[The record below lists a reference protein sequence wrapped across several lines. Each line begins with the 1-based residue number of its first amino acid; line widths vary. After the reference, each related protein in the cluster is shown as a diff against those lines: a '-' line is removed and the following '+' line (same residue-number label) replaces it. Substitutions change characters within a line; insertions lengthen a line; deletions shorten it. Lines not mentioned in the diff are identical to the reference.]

1 MDKTFK
7 DACFIVNLR
16 SPYFKGSFFFSKQS
30 YKKATRYESIPVKV
44 LNSFNRL
51 NRTLTGERLEKKLI
65 SIPLHLYYRDLR
77 NLLVQRT

>member
-16 SPYFKGSFFFSKQS
+16 SPYFKGSFFLVNSAIKKRQS
-30 YKKATRYESIPVKV
+30 MKPVKV

-51 NRTLTGERLEKKLI
+51 NRTLIWGTFRKKI
-65 SIPLHLYYRDLR
+65 D
-77 NLLVQRT
+77 

>member
-30 YKKATRYESIPVKV
+30 YKKSDKVWKYTSES
-44 LNSFNRL
+44 S
-51 NRTLTGERLEKKLI
+51 
-65 SIPLHLYYRDLR
+65 
-77 NLLVQRT
+77 